1 MKIPKTLW
9 LTIAI
14 LTMAPALLSCATG
27 RSANGEPL
35 KFDATVRMTGGLV
48 AVGLGY
54 GWGHG
59 TISYQGTEQA
69 FCVRGLSVG
78 DFALANLKA
87 DGLVFNL
94 NSLGDFSGRYFAI
107 STGVAVARGESAAML
122 KNERGVTMQL
132 ETAVRGLRF
141 NLAASD
147 LRITLAGQEGC
158 SDPKTASR

>member
-1 MKIPKTLW
+1 MKALKRLW
-9 LTIAI
+9 LTTAL

-27 RSANGEPL
+27 RSANDEPL
-35 KFDATVRMTGGLV
+35 KFDATVKMTGGLV

-59 TISYQGTEQA
+59 TVSYQGTEQA

-87 DGLVFNL
+87 QGLVFHL
-94 NSLGDFSGRYFAI
+94 NSLSDFSGRYFAM
-107 STGVAVARGESAAML
+107 STGVAVARGESAAIL
-122 KNERGVTMQL
+122 KNEHGVTMQL

-141 NLAASD
+141 NLAASS
-147 LRITLAGQEGC
+147 LRIILAGQQGC
-158 SDPKTASR
+158 SNPQTASR